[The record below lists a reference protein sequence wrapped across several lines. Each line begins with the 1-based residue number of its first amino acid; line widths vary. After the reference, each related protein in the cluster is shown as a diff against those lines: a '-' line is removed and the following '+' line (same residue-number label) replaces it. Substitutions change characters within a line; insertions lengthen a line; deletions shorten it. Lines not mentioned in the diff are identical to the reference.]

1 MVKSKTKAPAKAPAK
16 LTMAEVFKT
25 AKEYEAA
32 AAQESTAKVAKTKAQ
47 KTLVREILERR
58 KLQVMES
65 DKFGGHTRITV
76 VQSEV
81 PQYDAEGLYAA
92 LNAAQRRLAF
102 DRNINL
108 NALDPAARKRVVEVL
123 SKEELAAVTSYS
135 LNLENLS
142 VAVQARKISSKVVAK
157 FVEFVKTA
165 PYVRISHGSG
175 K

>member
-1 MVKSKTKAPAKAPAK
+1 MVKKKVAAPAK

-25 AKEYEAA
+25 AKEYEEAA
-32 AAQESTAKVAKTKAQ
+32 KQEGAAKRAKTAAQ
-47 KTLVREILERR
+47 KTLVHEILERR

-76 VQSEV
+76 VQNET
-81 PQYDAEGLYAA
+81 PQYDAEGLYGA
-92 LNAAQRRLAF
+92 LNASQRRLAF

-108 NALDPAARKRVVEVL
+108 NALDAAARKRVLEVL
-123 SKEELAAVTSYS
+123 TKDELAAVTSYS
-135 LNLENLS
+135 LNIENLS
-142 VAVQARKISSKVVAK
+142 VAVQSKKISSKVVAK
-157 FVEFVKTA
+157 FVEFVKSA